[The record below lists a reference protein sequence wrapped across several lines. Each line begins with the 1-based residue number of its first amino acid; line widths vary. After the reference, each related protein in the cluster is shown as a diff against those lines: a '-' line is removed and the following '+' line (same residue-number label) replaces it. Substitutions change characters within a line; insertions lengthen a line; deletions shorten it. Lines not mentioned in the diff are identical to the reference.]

1 MEFRNDL
8 DDDFNL
14 SGAAEAT
21 KVHRKR
27 WSNVIS
33 TIVYKYVAW
42 LTNSVLLAFY
52 VVITV
57 SQIIIF
63 PELDFFQ
70 KYLIMISLEK

>member
-14 SGAAEAT
+14 SKAAEAT